1 MACTAVADSGV
12 IRGAPHLM
20 LERIQASNVQLVVL
34 DLDSTI
40 WNGNAESFHDFVQL
54 SESSVRRRHDGR
66 SLHLFPDVAPA
77 LQALHEA
84 GVAIAVASASPAED
98 TALRLL
104 RAFKVHRFISKAVV
118 KPGRK
123 DLHLR
128 IIHHAL
134 GLRTMQRTLFL
145 DDLEHNLKTGRAM
158 GCTCV
163 RVLGYCGRGCRS
175 PCRQHGM
182 TSALLLSGLRDM
194 QQTARSA
201 GVLRSFFCTPATP
214 PAPPDRPVAGLKRRI
229 GDLAVAGGGSVRIG
243 ESSLPQDRDSVEIS
257 ECSLPRDSH
266 SIAIG
271 KCSRSQGTDSAG
283 LCECGSPDR
292 RAGSGCGLRHGR
304 CDEEAERQRGPPS
317 PLAQA
322 EAGCSGTGE
331 RYKHG
336 SPAEAWRGEERC
348 GRESERGAEKCGG
361 RESAES

>member
-1 MACTAVADSGV
+1 MFD
-12 IRGAPHLM
+12 
-20 LERIQASNVQLVVL
+20 RIQASKVQLVVL

-54 SESSVRRRHDGR
+54 SESSVRRRRDGR

-123 DLHLR
+123 DSHLR

-134 GLRTMQRTLFL
+134 GLRTMQRTIFL

-163 RVLGYCGRGCRS
+163 RVLGYCGRGCRT
-175 PCRQHGM
+175 PCTQHGM
-182 TSALLLSGLRDM
+182 TSALLLAGLRDM

-201 GVLRSFFCTPATP
+201 GVLRSFFCSHA
-214 PAPPDRPVAGLKRRI
+214 APPGPLDRPAVGLKRRI
-229 GDLAVAGGGSVRIG
+229 GELAVAGGNSDRSGECGPPRVWDSV
-243 ESSLPQDRDSVEIS
+243 ESEEVGRSQDMDSFEIRNCSLSRVRDSVEIG
-257 ECSLPRDSH
+257 D
-266 SIAIG
+266 
-271 KCSRSQGTDSAG
+271 
-283 LCECGSPDR
+283 CGSPDR
-292 RAGSGCGLRHGR
+292 VASDCGLRHGL
-304 CDEEAERQRGPPS
+304 CDEEARRESGPPAS
-317 PLAQA
+317 VQEALA
-322 EAGCSGTGE
+322 
-331 RYKHG
+331 
-336 SPAEAWRGEERC
+336 RC
-348 GRESERGAEKCGG
+348 GETRERFE
-361 RESAES
+361 